1 MTRTLILIR
10 HAKSDWDDP
19 RLTDHQRALNP
30 RGRRAAP
37 RIGAWLARE
46 GLRPEEALV
55 SDATRT
61 RETWH
66 LIADRLRDAPAPRL
80 IPALYHASPDT
91 MLRHLRDAS
100 ASVVAMVAHNPG
112 TAALAR
118 MLAKTPPAH
127 PDFGRYP
134 TAATTVLGFD
144 AEDWRDIA
152 PGTGQ
157 VRAFVTPRDL
167 PDPA

>member
-37 RIGAWLARE
+37 RIG
-46 GLRPEEALV
+46 
-55 SDATRT
+55 
-61 RETWH
+61 
-66 LIADRLRDAPAPRL
+66 
-80 IPALYHASPDT
+80 
-91 MLRHLRDAS
+91 
-100 ASVVAMVAHNPG
+100 AHNPG

>member
-100 ASVVAMVAHNPG
+100 APVVAMVAHNPG

-118 MLAKTPPAH
+118 MLAETP
-127 PDFGRYP
+127 
-134 TAATTVLGFD
+134 VLGFD